1 MIRVARRAPTP
12 LCFQSTLTFLFLRP
26 QGSIEEEMNESL
38 LDALSQFKTNYNRF
52 SVHSELGRI
61 SPEGFEDLHENQ
73 IPLKETLP
81 G

>member
-1 MIRVARRAPTP
+1 MIRVAWQAPTP

-73 IPLKETLP
+73 IPLKETL
-81 G
+81 